1 MNKKNYLT
9 VLAEVLALSLREKI
23 NLIMDML
30 RTIPQE
36 NRYLLLIDIFSKTDK
51 RTLNDSLNVVKAKN
65 FLDKTVK
72 TLNENESSEL
82 MQSFNL
88 LTDRLETRP

>member
-1 MNKKNYLT
+1 MDKKNYLT
-9 VLAEVLALSLREKI
+9 ILAEVLALSLREKI
-23 NLIMDML
+23 NLIVDTL
-30 RTIPQE
+30 RCIPQE

-72 TLNENESSEL
+72 TLNENDSSEL

-88 LTDRLETRP
+88 LTDTLESRP